1 MTDHKIAL
9 RTAKNKL
16 FLGTVITLSM
26 LTMLPLILILLYIVR
41 MGIAAINWDFLTNIP
56 VALGQEGGGV
66 AHAIVGTLILVG
78 IASVL
83 AIPMGIVSGIFLAEI
98 KKSVVASIARL
109 SLEVLQ
115 SIPSIV
121 IGIFIYIWIVKPLGH
136 FSAFSG
142 GIALGIMMLPVV
154 SKSTEETL
162 KLIPYHLK
170 EASMALGVPYW
181 KTIIKVILPAGLSG
195 ILTGI
200 IIGIARIAGETA
212 PLLFTAF
219 GNEYMETSI
228 FKPVSALPLII
239 YNYALSPYDSWHS
252 IAWGASFVLVFIV
265 LFLNLSTKLISRRW
279 KVKL

>member
-1 MTDHKIAL
+1 MTDHKIGM
-9 RTAKNKL
+9 RTVKNRI
-16 FLGTVITLSM
+16 FLGTVVTLSM

-41 MGIAAINWDFLTNIP
+41 MGIAAINWEFLTEVS

-66 AHAIVGTLILVG
+66 SHAIVGSLILIA
-78 IASVL
+78 IASIL
-83 AIPMGIVSGIFLAEI
+83 AIPVGVISGIFLAEI
-98 KKSVVASIARL
+98 KKSKIASIARL
-109 SLEVLQ
+109 CLEILQ

-121 IGIFIYIWIVKPLGH
+121 IGIFVYIWIVKPLGY
-136 FSAFSG
+136 FSAVSG

-181 KTIIKVILPAGLSG
+181 KTIVKVVLPAGLSG

-228 FKPVSALPLII
+228 FKPVSALPLVI
-239 YNYALSPYDSWHS
+239 YNYALSPYESWHS
-252 IAWGASFVLVFIV
+252 IAWGASFVLVSIV
-265 LFLNLSTKLISRRW
+265 LILNLSSKLISRKW